1 MRLLLLYVLL
11 GKPIV
16 LLTPMNWTAA
26 NDECRSLGMDLV
38 TVETKHKAQLMHQA
52 VKDSNSKYSYIFV
65 TPI

>member
-26 NDECRSLGMDLV
+26 NDECRSQGMDLV
-38 TVETKHKAQLMHQA
+38 TLETEEKVQLLRQV
-52 VKDSNSKYSYIFV
+52 VKDYSKYTYFIA
-65 TPI
+65 TPL